1 MFNETYKNE
10 AVRDL
15 ERSNAQYMRVFKQTM
30 NDTSRLL
37 LSRRHAVKTI
47 RNIEDY
53 VDRLANKPRN
63 YEVSLGRINFQYQN
77 FEKELQQIKEMDEV
91 ERSRQYGSA
100 GASCLLA
107 GAAAAPLAP
116 MTAMGTAMVFG
127 TASTGTAISSLS
139 GIAAVKASLAWLGGG
154 AVAAGGAG
162 IAGGAAVLAAAGPVG
177 FILGV
182 AGASAGNLIKSAI
195 SNQEIAEKAEAASRT
210 IIRETERIKEVDLQ
224 VLSWNRETIHLSNEL
239 MKKLTI
245 IRRKR
250 DYNLYSKA
258 EKEELAMVMNMT
270 EVLSKKLG
278 EKIR

>member
-47 RNIEDY
+47 RSIEDY

-77 FEKELQQIKEMDEV
+77 FEKKLQQIKEMDEV
-91 ERSRQYGSA
+91 ERSRQCGSA

-162 IAGGAAVLAAAGPVG
+162 GAAVLAAAGPVG

-182 AGASAGNLIKSAI
+182 AGASVGNLIKSAI

-210 IIRETERIKEVDLQ
+210 IIRETERIKAVDLQ